1 MSDLNKNQE
10 KKLISILLFIDFR
23 EAFDLVDINFLLRK
37 LFHYGFSNDSLDL
50 IKSYFTNRKQ
60 PVKIDEI
67 KSDIVNMNL
76 GVPQGSVLG
85 PLFF

>member
-1 MSDLNKNQE
+1 MK
-10 KKLISILLFIDFR
+10 F
-23 EAFDLVDINFLLRK
+23 
-37 LFHYGFSNDSLDL
+37 FSNDSLDL

-60 PVKIDEI
+60 HVKIDEI

-85 PLFF
+85 PLFFFDFYQ